1 MNTLQERLKF
11 ARNQKG
17 MSQSQLGK
25 AIGKSQ
31 SAIAAL
37 ESGRNK
43 ESTNIILLA
52 QVLGVSAIWLATG
65 QGEML
70 SEAEQSN
77 VSEHG
82 EFVFW
87 DRFSDLPKEEW
98 VLIPFYRDTKVSAGN
113 GIEQQKDSNNFRLP
127 FSRTALRRLNID
139 SKNAVCMNVVGNS
152 MLPILPENSTVGI
165 NMADREIRDGQI
177 YAIKYN
183 GLLRVKFL
191 YLISAD
197 TVRIRSANSA
207 EFADEE
213 ITLSDMEIIGRVFW
227 WSVLV

>member
-37 ESGRNK
+37 ESGRNR
-43 ESTNIILLA
+43 ESTNTILLA
-52 QVLGVSAIWLATG
+52 QVLGVSAMWLATG

-70 SEAEQSN
+70 PETEQSN
-77 VSEHG
+77 VGEQG

-87 DRFSDLPKEEW
+87 NRFSDLPKEEW
-98 VLIPFYRDTKVSAGN
+98 TLIPFYRDTKVSAGN
-113 GIEQQKDSNNFRLP
+113 GIEQQKDNNNFRLP
-127 FSRTALRRLNID
+127 FSRAALRRLEID
-139 SKNAVCMNVVGNS
+139 SKSAVCMNVVGNS
-152 MLPILPENSTVGI
+152 MLPILPENSTVGV
-165 NMADREIRDGQI
+165 NTADKEIRDGQI

-197 TVRIRSANSA
+197 AVRIRSANNA

-213 ITLSDMEIIGRVFW
+213 VPLSDVEIIGRVFW